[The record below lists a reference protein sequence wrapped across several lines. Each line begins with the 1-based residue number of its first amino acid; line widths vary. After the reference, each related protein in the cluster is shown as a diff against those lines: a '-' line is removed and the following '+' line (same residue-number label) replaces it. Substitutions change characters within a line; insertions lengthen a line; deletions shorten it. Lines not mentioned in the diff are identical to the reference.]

1 MTFNEQAFLKNKEQ
15 GYRFF
20 QPDSIPSSYINTPRL
35 SRDVY
40 GGSLSRD
47 DFPASK
53 KLGAFFA
60 LLAFL
65 IIASVAMTFL

>member
-1 MTFNEQAFLKNKEQ
+1 MEFNPEAFLKNREQ

-40 GGSLSRD
+40 GGSLSRE
-47 DFPASK
+47 DFPVSK
-53 KLGAFFA
+53 KLGAFYL
-60 LLAFL
+60 LLAF
-65 IIASVAMTFL
+65 IIVASVAMSFL

>member
-1 MTFNEQAFLKNKEQ
+1 MVNEEAFLKNKEQ

-47 DFPASK
+47 DFPASRK
-53 KLGAFFA
+53 VGALFA
-60 LLAFL
+60 LVALL
-65 IIASVAMTFL
+65 IVASVAMSFL